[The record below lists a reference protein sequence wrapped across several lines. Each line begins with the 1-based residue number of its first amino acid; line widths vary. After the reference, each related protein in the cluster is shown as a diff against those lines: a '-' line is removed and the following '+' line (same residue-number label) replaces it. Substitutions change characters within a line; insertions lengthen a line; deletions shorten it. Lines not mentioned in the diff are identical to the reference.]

1 MNGARASLLTRLTL
15 IPLALL
21 AGVNVWLVVGFWGS
35 LGGGDALPFQI
46 FGGCI
51 AAIEITFLVVAA
63 DAKARGEITKA
74 RIWRAVFAFVLFANV
89 IADFGAIAA
98 KTGADAETR
107 ARAVAAYDGAVQIE
121 AEASADIA
129 RLTATLEAQDLNLPA
144 SALTARLRGLE
155 ERRSRYEVLGRL
167 PPRSLIE
174 QIATLN
180 AAQAVAVTV
189 AERTSMRDEARRQ
202 VRDFGARPESGN
214 AQIEGLVGLAAAAGV
229 QLDAE
234 TVRVVLAAALAVV
247 CKLVLVFGFWAVTP
261 RLLNAGQPGAEDVES
276 LSGQTAQVA
285 PEAQQGSVPMGRP
298 VGRRRPKA
306 PRKADPT
313 FERAI
318 DDLENGVV

>member
-35 LGGGDALPFQI
+35 LGGGDPLPFQI

-98 KTGADAETR
+98 KTSADADTR
-107 ARAVAAYDGAVQIE
+107 ARAVAAYDDAVRNV
-121 AEASADIA
+121 AEASADIE
-129 RLTATLEAQDLNLPA
+129 RLTATLEAQALNLPVD
-144 SALTARLRGLE
+144 ALAARLRGLE
-155 ERRSRYEVLGRL
+155 ERRARYDAIGRL

-174 QIATLN
+174 QIATLD
-180 AAQAVAVTV
+180 AAQAVAVTI
-189 AERTSMRDEARRQ
+189 AERMIVRDEARRQ
-202 VRDFGARPESGN
+202 VRDTGARPEAAN
-214 AQIEGLVGLAAAAGV
+214 AQIEGLVKLAGAIGLDLAP
-229 QLDAE
+229 E
-234 TVRVVLAAALAVV
+234 TVRVVLAAALAIV

-261 RLLNAGQPGAEDVES
+261 RLTNGVQQNAEDSKPSEGRVTE
-276 LSGQTAQVA
+276 LPPVNRERAARAQ
-285 PEAQQGSVPMGRP
+285 
-298 VGRRRPKA
+298 A
-306 PRKADPT
+306 PRRLKSPAKTDPT

>member
-35 LGGGDALPFQI
+35 LGGGDPLPFQI

-98 KTGADAETR
+98 KTSADAETR
-107 ARAVAAYDGAVQIE
+107 ARAVAAYDSALQTE

-129 RLTATLEAQDLNLPA
+129 RLSATLETQELNLPA
-144 SALTARLRGLE
+144 DALAARLRGLE
-155 ERRSRYEVLGRL
+155 ERRARYDAIGRL

-174 QIATLN
+174 QIATLD

-189 AERTSMRDEARRQ
+189 AERTIVRDEARRQ
-202 VRDFGARPESGN
+202 LREAGERPEAAN
-214 AQIEGLVGLAAAAGV
+214 AQIEGLVRLAGAIGLDLAP
-229 QLDAE
+229 E

-261 RLLNAGQPGAEDVES
+261 RLANGVQRNAEVR
-276 LSGQTAQVA
+276 L
-285 PEAQQGSVPMGRP
+285 PEEGKATEEASVNREPAARAALP
-298 VGRRRPKA
+298 RRTKPPAKT
-306 PRKADPT
+306 DPT

>member
-21 AGVNVWLVVGFWGS
+21 AGVNVWLVVGFWGR
-35 LGGGDALPFQI
+35 LGGGDPLPFQI

-121 AEASADIA
+121 AETSADIE
-129 RLTATLEAQDLNLPA
+129 RLTATLESQGLNLPA
-144 SALTARLRGLE
+144 DALAARLRGLE
-155 ERRSRYEVLGRL
+155 ERRARYDAIGRL

-174 QIATLN
+174 QIATLDT
-180 AAQAVAVTV
+180 AQAVAVTI
-189 AERTSMRDEARRQ
+189 AERTIVRDEARRQ
-202 VRDFGARPESGN
+202 LRQAGERPEATN
-214 AQIEGLVGLAAAAGV
+214 AQIEGLVKLAGAIGLDLV
-229 QLDAE
+229 PE
-234 TVRVVLAAALAVV
+234 TVRVVLAAALAIVS
-247 CKLVLVFGFWAVTP
+247 KLVLVFGFWAVTP
-261 RLLNAGQPGAEDVES
+261 RLANGVQRNAEVRQPMEGEARGD
-276 LSGQTAQVA
+276 A
-285 PEAQQGSVPMGRP
+285 PPSRETKGRAAP
-298 VGRRRPKA
+298 PRRPR
-306 PRKADPT
+306 PPTKADPT
-313 FERAI
+313 FQRAI
-318 DDLENGVV
+318 DDLENGLV

>member
-1 MNGARASLLTRLTL
+1 MNGARVSLLTRLTL

-74 RIWRAVFAFVLFANV
+74 RIWRAVFAFVLLANV

-98 KTGADAETR
+98 KTSADAVTR
-107 ARAVAAYDGAVQIE
+107 ARAVAAYDSAVQIE
-121 AEASADIA
+121 TEASADIE
-129 RLTATLEAQDLNLPA
+129 RLTATLEAQALNLPVD
-144 SALTARLRGLE
+144 ALAARLRGLE
-155 ERRSRYEVLGRL
+155 ERRARYDAIGRL

-174 QIATLN
+174 QIAALD

-189 AERTSMRDEARRQ
+189 AERMIVRDEARRQ
-202 VRDFGARPESGN
+202 LREAGARPETAN
-214 AQIEGLVGLAAAAGV
+214 AQIEGLVGLAGAIG
-229 QLDAE
+229 LDLVPE
-234 TVRVVLAAALAVV
+234 TVRVVLAAALAIV

-261 RLLNAGQPGAEDVES
+261 RLVNGVQANAEARQPMEGMATVE
-276 LSGQTAQVA
+276 A
-285 PEAQQGSVPMGRP
+285 PVSRETKRRATPP
-298 VGRRRPKA
+298 RRPR
-306 PRKADPT
+306 PPTKADPT

>member
-1 MNGARASLLTRLTL
+1 MNSAHASLLSRLTL

-35 LGGGDALPFQI
+35 LGGGDPLPFQI

-98 KTGADAETR
+98 KTSADAETR
-107 ARAVAAYDGAVQIE
+107 ARAVAAYDSAVQIE
-121 AEASADIA
+121 AEASADIE
-129 RLTATLEAQDLNLPA
+129 RLSATLETQELNFPA
-144 SALTARLRGLE
+144 DALAARLRGLE
-155 ERRSRYEVLGRL
+155 ERRARYDAIGRL

-174 QIATLN
+174 QIAALD

-189 AERTSMRDEARRQ
+189 AERTIVRDEARRQ
-202 VRDFGARPESGN
+202 LREAGERPEAAN
-214 AQIEGLVGLAAAAGV
+214 AQIEGLVRLAGAIGLDLV
-229 QLDAE
+229 PE

-261 RLLNAGQPGAEDVES
+261 RLLNGLKPNAEVRQPIEGKATGE
-276 LSGQTAQVA
+276 
-285 PEAQQGSVPMGRP
+285 VPVNREP
-298 VGRRRPKA
+298 VGRAASSRRPKPSA
-306 PRKADPT
+306 KTDPT

>member
-35 LGGGDALPFQI
+35 MGGGDPLPFQI

-107 ARAVAAYDGAVQIE
+107 ARAVAAYDSAVQIE
-121 AEASADIA
+121 AEASADIE
-129 RLTATLEAQDLNLPA
+129 RLTATLELQELNLPA
-144 SALTARLRGLE
+144 NALEARLRGLE
-155 ERRSRYEVLGRL
+155 ERRARYDAIGRL

-174 QIATLN
+174 QIATLE
-180 AAQAVAVTV
+180 AAQAVAVTI
-189 AERTSMRDEARRQ
+189 AERTDVRDEARRQ
-202 VRDFGARPESGN
+202 LREAGERPEASN
-214 AQIEGLVGLAAAAGV
+214 AQIEGLVGLAGAIG
-229 QLDAE
+229 LDLVPE
-234 TVRVVLAAALAVV
+234 TVRVVLAAALAIV

-261 RLLNAGQPGAEDVES
+261 RLANGVQPNAEAGQPMEVMATVE
-276 LSGQTAQVA
+276 A
-285 PEAQQGSVPMGRP
+285 PASRETKGRAVPP
-298 VGRRRPKA
+298 RRPR
-306 PRKADPT
+306 PPTKADPT

-318 DDLENGVV
+318 DDLENGLV

>member
-35 LGGGDALPFQI
+35 LGGGDPLPFQI

-98 KTGADAETR
+98 KTSADAETR
-107 ARAVAAYDGAVQIE
+107 ARAVAAYDSAVQIE
-121 AEASADIA
+121 AEASADIE
-129 RLTATLEAQDLNLPA
+129 RLTAALEAQGLNLPA
-144 SALTARLRGLE
+144 SALAARLRGLE
-155 ERRSRYEVLGRL
+155 QRRARYDAIGRM
-167 PPRSLIE
+167 PSRSLIE
-174 QIATLN
+174 QIATLD
-180 AAQAVAVTV
+180 AAQAVAVTI
-189 AERTSMRDEARRQ
+189 AERTSVRDEARRQ
-202 VRDFGARPESGN
+202 LREAGARPETAN
-214 AQIEGLVGLAAAAGV
+214 AQIGGLVGLAAAIG
-229 QLDAE
+229 LPLNPE

-261 RLLNAGQPGAEDVES
+261 RLANGHQTNTEARQPMEGMAIGDATVNREPAGRA
-276 LSGQTAQVA
+276 AA
-285 PEAQQGSVPMGRP
+285 P
-298 VGRRRPKA
+298 RRPKPPA
-306 PRKADPT
+306 KSDPT

>member
-35 LGGGDALPFQI
+35 LGGGDPLPFQI

-107 ARAVAAYDGAVQIE
+107 ARAVAAYDGAVQTE
-121 AEASADIA
+121 AEASADIE
-129 RLTATLEAQDLNLPA
+129 RLTAALEAQGLNLPA
-144 SALTARLRGLE
+144 DALAARLRGLE
-155 ERRSRYEVLGRL
+155 ERRARFDAIGRL

-174 QIATLN
+174 QIATLD
-180 AAQAVAVTV
+180 AAQAVAVTI
-189 AERTSMRDEARRQ
+189 AERTTVRDEARRQ
-202 VRDFGARPESGN
+202 LREAGGRPETAN
-214 AQIEGLVGLAAAAGV
+214 AQIEGLVGLAGAIG
-229 QLDAE
+229 LDLVPE
-234 TVRVVLAAALAVV
+234 TVRVVLAAALAIV

-261 RLLNAGQPGAEDVES
+261 RLVNGVQPNAEAGQPMEVMATVE
-276 LSGQTAQVA
+276 A
-285 PEAQQGSVPMGRP
+285 PASRETKGRAVPP
-298 VGRRRPKA
+298 RRPR
-306 PRKADPT
+306 PPTKADPT

>member
-21 AGVNVWLVVGFWGS
+21 AGVNVWLVIGFWGS
-35 LGGGDALPFQI
+35 LGGGDPLPFQI

-98 KTGADAETR
+98 KTSADADTR

-129 RLTATLEAQDLNLPA
+129 RLTATLETQELNLPA
-144 SALTARLRGLE
+144 DALAARLRGLE
-155 ERRSRYEVLGRL
+155 ERRARYDAIGRL

-174 QIATLN
+174 QIAALD
-180 AAQAVAVTV
+180 AAQAVAATV
-189 AERTSMRDEARRQ
+189 AERTIVRDEARRQ
-202 VRDFGARPESGN
+202 LREAGERPEAAN
-214 AQIEGLVGLAAAAGV
+214 AQIEGLVRLAGATGLDLAP
-229 QLDAE
+229 E
-234 TVRVVLAAALAVV
+234 TVRVVLAAALAIV

-261 RLLNAGQPGAEDVES
+261 RLVNGVQANAEAGQPMEGMATVE
-276 LSGQTAQVA
+276 A
-285 PEAQQGSVPMGRP
+285 PASRETMGRAVP
-298 VGRRRPKA
+298 PRRPR
-306 PRKADPT
+306 PRTKADPT